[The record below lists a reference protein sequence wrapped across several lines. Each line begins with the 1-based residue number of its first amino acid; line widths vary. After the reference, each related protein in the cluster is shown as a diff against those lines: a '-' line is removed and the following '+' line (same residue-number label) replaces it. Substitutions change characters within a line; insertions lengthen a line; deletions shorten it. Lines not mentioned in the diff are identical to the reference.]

1 MTKYVPFDKMSKKA
15 RKAYLNAHRKPAIP
29 INKVDN
35 SVFKYKVNR
44 KIPMV
49 D

>member
-29 INKVDN
+29 TGKVDN
-35 SVFKYKVNR
+35 SVFKYKVDR
-44 KIPMV
+44 KIPVV